1 MRAGESVQV
10 TMTKGSACNGFPFGN
25 LTLKIF
31 EAGCDAACACATPT
45 SCQNPVS
52 CAGGNQNTNFTAT
65 KDAWYTFVVDSESDP
80 NASDPSGWIMTFSL
94 KLTCAQ
100 GNCAC

>member
-31 EAGCDAACACATPT
+31 ESACDAACNCPVPTTCTATIQ
-45 SCQNPVS
+45 CL
-52 CAGGNQNTNFTAT
+52 GGNQNTSFTAT
-65 KDAWYTFVVDSESDP
+65 KDAWYTFVVDSESSP
-80 NASDPSGWIMTFSL
+80 SGSDPAGWIMTFSL
-94 KLTCAQ
+94 KLTCAG